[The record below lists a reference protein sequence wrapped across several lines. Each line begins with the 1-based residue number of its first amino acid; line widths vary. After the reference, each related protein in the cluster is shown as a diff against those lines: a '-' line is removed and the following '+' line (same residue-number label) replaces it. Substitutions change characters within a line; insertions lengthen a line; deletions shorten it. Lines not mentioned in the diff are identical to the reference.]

1 MVAGGMAGTR
11 KAREGRLRISQGFKV
26 ESLLFVAFFATLP
39 VYSPNMVMFHDAFP
53 DAAEAFMAPFVNAL
67 LGTAAVV
74 GVACAFFAARRGD
87 DAFFGLPAVGA
98 GAVCYLAGFVLFGL
112 VLVVE
117 GFGSAVVSAAAGLL
131 AAVGTVVLCIA
142 WGTCLAQYDLR
153 QALANLALMIGMAS
167 VVELLLA
174 AVSAPVGMAV
184 FAFLL
189 VLGVALPVWKAA
201 RGELSCLCD
210 AAASDGE
217 MQAFKAAVRGG
228 ARAVDDAAADDG
240 SLARRLRAPWSG
252 GVRAAVFAPG
262 DAGEGAPAPA
272 RAFFSTVRRMASVL
286 AVPFLGLMVFGYIM
300 GVRKFLVFDVFYM
313 EVLGGIAAAVLM
325 VPLCL
330 LKTTRPL
337 LSVIYQAALPCF
349 ALMLVVLN
357 SFPVGGGPQW
367 LAATAS
373 YVFYGAIAILALA
386 SLCAMAHAGEFS
398 PASIYGLAVAA
409 FSVVSLAGIFSGSL
423 PAFADYGGGP
433 ILLVV
438 STCYFAILIG
448 ATLVGAW
455 RREGA
460 ELEGRT
466 GSGAKD
472 AADGLQ
478 ERCERVADDGGLSP
492 REREILGYLGRGHGI
507 VFVANTLV
515 ISESTVRTH
524 VKSIYR
530 KLGVSSRE
538 DLLQLIDG

>member
-1 MVAGGMAGTR
+1 
-11 KAREGRLRISQGFKV
+11 
-26 ESLLFVAFFATLP
+26 
-39 VYSPNMVMFHDAFP
+39 
-53 DAAEAFMAPFVNAL
+53 
-67 LGTAAVV
+67 
-74 GVACAFFAARRGD
+74 
-87 DAFFGLPAVGA
+87 
-98 GAVCYLAGFVLFGL
+98 
-112 VLVVE
+112 
-117 GFGSAVVSAAAGLL
+117 
-131 AAVGTVVLCIA
+131 
-142 WGTCLAQYDLR
+142 
-153 QALANLALMIGMAS
+153 
-167 VVELLLA
+167 
-174 AVSAPVGMAV
+174 
-184 FAFLL
+184 
-189 VLGVALPVWKAA
+189 
-201 RGELSCLCD
+201 
-210 AAASDGE
+210 
-217 MQAFKAAVRGG
+217 
-228 ARAVDDAAADDG
+228 
-240 SLARRLRAPWSG
+240 
-252 GVRAAVFAPG
+252 
-262 DAGEGAPAPA
+262 
-272 RAFFSTVRRMASVL
+272 
-286 AVPFLGLMVFGYIM
+286 MVFGYIM

-337 LSVIYQAALPCF
+337 LSVIYQAVLPCF

-472 AADGLQ
+472 AADGLR

-515 ISESTVRTH
+515 ISAKHRAHACEEHLPQAGSVFSRGPVTADRRVAAPPFSRACSFGIPRTRQALSLPSPRPRLTQGGFRSAANCKQMGGCAWPRERAYSCRPLKAVQRDRQGIHEGAHPEKGAHGFKPLSVAGAFFMPPRRQH
-524 VKSIYR
+524 V
-530 KLGVSSRE
+530 
-538 DLLQLIDG
+538 